1 MEKAK
6 REVHFS
12 LKWGKLDIIVTLLT
26 LLIGIFLSVFIFFM
40 PVEEGSL
47 VSVYYNG
54 DELISL
60 PLRDENVND
69 PRYIILFKGEITSEY
84 DDEYKTE
91 YKRTL

>member
-40 PVEEGSL
+40 PVEPGIMF
-47 VSVYYNG
+47 VFCG
-54 DELISL
+54 KCF
-60 PLRDENVND
+60 LRH
-69 PRYIILFKGEITSEY
+69 
-84 DDEYKTE
+84 
-91 YKRTL
+91 RTVGVIVCAF